1 MKPCYYNFKYLS
13 LMGQSQSAVE
23 KHKTLPI
30 RPNRIFGFLFFQR
43 EYDAVM
49 KSIEQMEKL
58 EVEKLLMKE
67 KQSAYK
73 IWVA

>member
-1 MKPCYYNFKYLS
+1 
-13 LMGQSQSAVE
+13 
-23 KHKTLPI
+23 
-30 RPNRIFGFLFFQR
+30 
-43 EYDAVM
+43 M